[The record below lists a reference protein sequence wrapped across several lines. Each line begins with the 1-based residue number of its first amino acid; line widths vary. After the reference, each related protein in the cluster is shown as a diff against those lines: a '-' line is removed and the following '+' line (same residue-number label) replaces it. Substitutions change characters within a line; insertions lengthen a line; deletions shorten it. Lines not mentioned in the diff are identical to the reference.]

1 MSLPVQ
7 LRYITGVTVRS
18 LVKPV
23 LKNFPKVNIRTS
35 LWKLFI
41 KSCWCSF
48 RLPSVLC
55 SFFV

>member
-1 MSLPVQ
+1 VKENSVPCSQSVSQSVVPMSLPVQ

-35 LWKLFI
+35 L
-41 KSCWCSF
+41 
-48 RLPSVLC
+48 
-55 SFFV
+55 